1 MTFFSGGSG
10 RKGPLLLVALALA
23 GLAYW
28 ALHPHP
34 AAVSPSSA
42 KVTPGAS
49 AAPAPGTGP
58 GMGKGAPVSVAT
70 VTLTDFPVWMTGL
83 GTVTPVYTVTLH
95 SRVDGEMMKVHYTEG
110 QKVKAGDLLAELDP
124 RPFQVQLEQAQG
136 QLAHDQALLD
146 NARLDL
152 KRYQVLVTTGAVPN
166 QQLDTQAALV
176 TQYEASV
183 LSDQGQV
190 DNARLQLIY
199 CRITAPVSGRL
210 GLRLVD
216 PGNIVHAADT
226 NGMVVLTQLTPIT
239 VIFPL
244 PQDALPALLNGLK
257 APGGLLVEAWDRSN
271 TQRLAQGH
279 LMTIDNQ
286 VDVTT
291 GMVKLRAEFKN
302 GDEQLFPNQFVN
314 ARIRVNILPNTL
326 TIPAAG
332 VQQGNQGPYAYVV
345 DAQQRVSVHKLRT
358 GPRDG
363 DRIAIL
369 AGLQAGDL
377 VVTDGVDN
385 LREGIVVNV
394 SARDNATGAQP

>member
-1 MTFFSGGSG
+1 MRLISGGPG
-10 RKGPLLLVALALA
+10 RNALFLLLALALGGLVYRQMHGADHSVSAPGVA
-23 GLAYW
+23 GA
-28 ALHPHP
+28 
-34 AAVSPSSA
+34 
-42 KVTPGAS
+42 PGAS
-49 AAPAPGTGP
+49 PSTATHAGTTGRS
-58 GMGKGAPVSVAT
+58 APVSVAT
-70 VTLTDFPVWMTGL
+70 VKSADFPVWMTGL

-124 RPFQVQLEQAQG
+124 RPFQVQLEQAEG
-136 QLAHDQALLD
+136 QLAHDRALLD

-152 KRYQVLVTTGAVPN
+152 KRYQALVTTGAVPQ

-176 TQYEASV
+176 AQYEASV

-190 DNARLQLIY
+190 DNARLQLVY
-199 CRITAPVSGRL
+199 CRIIAPVTGRL

-226 NGMVVLTQLTPIT
+226 TGMVVLTQLSPIT

-244 PQDALPALLNGLK
+244 PQDALPDLLGGLK
-257 APGGLLVEAWDRSN
+257 TPGGLLVEAWDRSN
-271 TQRLAQGH
+271 TRRLAQGH

-291 GMVKLRAEFKN
+291 GMVKLRAEFPN
-302 GDEQLFPNQFVN
+302 TDEQLFPNQFVN
-314 ARIRVNILPNTL
+314 AHIRVQTLPNTL
-326 TIPAAG
+326 WVPAAA

-345 DAQQRVSVHKLRT
+345 DARQRVSVHPLQV

-363 DRIAIL
+363 DRVAIL
-369 AGLQAGDL
+369 SGLHAGEQ

-385 LREGIVVNV
+385 LREGITVTV
-394 SARDNATGAQP
+394 SPRDTGASTHP